1 MIHKLISVIVAVVL
15 CCTAGAAAQETG
27 SGIVRD
33 FVRREDSMFYKF
45 GFTDGQGNVK
55 IPYMYDYAEPFSC
68 GYALV
73 RQGEKLFFI
82 DAHNRP
88 AFGSDKSGY
97 KFFYSFKEDLCVVE
111 KDGKS
116 GYIDTAGNVAI
127 DLMFDEAY
135 SFSEGLA
142 AVGKDGKIGYINKNG
157 EVVID
162 FQFTEGDAFQNGY
175 ARVEKDGR
183 CGFINA
189 SGGLGTPLI
198 YEAASQFSEGLAR
211 VKLNGRYTYVD
222 ENGFLY
228 FPPVFEEASD
238 FEGGAALVKIDDKYG
253 YIRHD
258 GTYMIAPRFDYLS
271 EFHGDYAIAGRF
283 VADGVL
289 WYGLV
294 DRQGN
299 RVYPFSYD
307 KISYLDGQYIVTKNG
322 RTIFLD
328 ETLQQV
334 IEQ

>member
-1 MIHKLISVIVAVVL
+1 M
-15 CCTAGAAAQETG
+15 
-27 SGIVRD
+27 
-33 FVRREDSMFYKF
+33 
-45 GFTDGQGNVK
+45 
-55 IPYMYDYAEPFSC
+55 
-68 GYALV
+68 
-73 RQGEKLFFI
+73 
-82 DAHNRP
+82 
-88 AFGSDKSGY
+88 
-97 KFFYSFKEDLCVVE
+97 
-111 KDGKS
+111 
-116 GYIDTAGNVAI
+116 
-127 DLMFDEAY
+127 
-135 SFSEGLA
+135 
-142 AVGKDGKIGYINKNG
+142 
-157 EVVID
+157 
-162 FQFTEGDAFQNGY
+162 
-175 ARVEKDGR
+175 EKDGR

-253 YIRHD
+253 YIRRD

-283 VADGVL
+283 VADGIL